1 MSHEKIFHA
10 AAYLQHRYGDVHK
23 QRARYSLDHL
33 HEVFGSAHIKGGS
46 FKVLDY
52 GSGPVIQNCISAAAF
67 ASEIIFCDISPANRE
82 AIQKWLDRDTDAFD
96 WSPHFDYV
104 VKTLEGRSEEEARE
118 REERMRKV
126 ARVVVADALSEQPLA
141 KGDDGSFDLILLC
154 GCLEAACS
162 DKRSFERGIRV
173 LTSLLKSGGLLVDL
187 ASEPAVDNLDLRY
200 NVAGTDF
207 PCICLTGDYVASVI
221 RECGL
226 KDVEAKFFPLE
237 QKSFIPGIFSEL
249 VSKGFHAVSGRKK

>member
-1 MSHEKIFHA
+1 MADHLKFDALS
-10 AAYLQHRYGDVHK
+10 YLRSQYSDVYD
-23 QRARYSLDHL
+23 QRGKYMLDNIYSLLQRYRGRQDL
-33 HEVFGSAHIKGGS
+33 R
-46 FKVLDY
+46 VLDF

-67 ASEIIFCDISPANRE
+67 ASEVVFCDISPANRE

-126 ARVVVADALSEQPLA
+126 ARVVFADALSEQPLA
-141 KGDDGSFDLILLC
+141 KGDDGPFDLILQC

-187 ASEPAVDNLDLRY
+187 ATDAPVDTLDLTY
-200 NVAGTDF
+200 NVGGTDHH
-207 PCICLTGDYVASVI
+207 CIRLTGDYVASI
-221 RECGL
+221 MRGCGL

-237 QKSFIPGIFSEL
+237 QKSCIAGITSE
-249 VSKGFHAVSGRKK
+249 VPKGFHAVNGRKE